1 MRVASI
7 EIRYLRILDS
17 VSVEFSPGVNL
28 VVGPNGSGKSSLLE
42 AVHILGAGRSFRS
55 HRLRD
60 VVTHEKSSLR
70 IVGRTI
76 GSDGISETTG
86 LEHTSEGLRI
96 RRGGVDIRAASDLAS
111 FLPTVTITPDS
122 HRLIT
127 DGADLRRRIVDR
139 LLFHVEPTYLNHHR
153 RYRRGPRR
161 SNPARGPRAGGGAD
175 LRRRIV
181 DRLLFHVD
189 PTYLNHHRRYRR
201 ALRQRNAAIRSG
213 AGISVLG
220 GWHLELAEAGELLTE
235 QRVRYLGRALPTM
248 NEVVGALVG
257 KPVDIQFYRGWDS
270 ELSLAQACECSLT
283 DDRVRGHTLAGPHRA
298 DLRLT
303 IGGRPLRHSLSR
315 GEAKLFVTA
324 VAVAQ
329 VLDLTSVLG
338 YPPVVLVDDIAS
350 ELDSDSRSR
359 CLAELNAT
367 GAQLFLTA
375 VSDVGMQTSDV
386 EGARLFH
393 VERGHVR
400 QVV

>member
-7 EIRYLRILDS
+7 EVRHLRILDR
-17 VSVEFSPGVNL
+17 VSLEFSPGVNL

-42 AVHILGAGRSFRS
+42 AIHILGSGRSFRS

-60 VVTHEKSSLR
+60 VVTHDNSTLR

-76 GSDGISETTG
+76 GSDGVSETTG
-86 LEHTSEGLRI
+86 IEHTSDGLRI
-96 RRGGVDIRAASDLAS
+96 RRGGVDIRAASELAA
-111 FLPTVTITPDS
+111 FLPTVTVTPDS

-139 LLFHVEPTYLNHHR
+139 LLFHVEPTYLK
-153 RYRRGPRR
+153 
-161 SNPARGPRAGGGAD
+161 
-175 LRRRIV
+175 
-181 DRLLFHVD
+181 
-189 PTYLNHHRRYRR
+189 HHRRYRR
-201 ALRQRNAAIRSG
+201 ALRQRNAAIRGG
-213 AGISVLG
+213 AGGSDLG
-220 GWHLELAEAGELLTE
+220 AWDAELAEAGELLSERRE
-235 QRVRYLGRALPTM
+235 QYLGRALRTM
-248 NEVVGALVG
+248 NDVVGALVG
-257 KPVDIQFYRGWDS
+257 KPADIQFYRGWDPN
-270 ELSLAQACECSLT
+270 LSLVQACERSLT
-283 DDRVRGHTLAGPHRA
+283 DDRLRGHTQVGPHRA
-298 DLRLT
+298 DLRFT
-303 IGGRPLRHSLSR
+303 ICGRPLRHSLSR

-329 VLDLTSVLG
+329 VLDLASVLG

-375 VSDVGMQTSDV
+375 VPDAGMARSGGV
-386 EGARLFH
+386 AERLFH